1 VTRATRPGSVSAGG
15 AAPGPYAG
23 RVVIEA
29 PSRWNVANL
38 VTMARIA
45 LVPFFAVALLA
56 DGGDSVTWRL
66 VATGIFVLAAGT
78 DRLDGY
84 LARRDNLVTDLG
96 KLLDP
101 IADKLLIGAGL
112 IGLSLL
118 GDLPWWI
125 TVVILVRELGITA
138 LRFVVLR
145 YGVIAASR
153 GGKLKTVLQSV
164 AIALFLLPL
173 DHLPGIVRAVAVAT
187 MAAAV
192 VVTLVTGADYVR
204 QAASL
209 RHAGRA

>member
-1 VTRATRPGSVSAGG
+1 VA
-15 AAPGPYAG
+15 
-23 RVVIEA
+23 IEA

-66 VATGIFVLAAGT
+66 VATAIFVLAAGT

-112 IGLSLL
+112 IGLSAL

-173 DHLPGIVRAVAVAT
+173 DHLPGVVRAVAVAT

>member
-1 VTRATRPGSVSAGG
+1 VVT
-15 AAPGPYAG
+15 
-23 RVVIEA
+23 EA
-29 PSRWNVANL
+29 PSRWNVANA

-45 LVPFFAVALLA
+45 LVPFFVAALLA

-66 VATGIFVLAAGT
+66 VATAIFVLAAGT

-101 IADKLLIGAGL
+101 IADKALIGAGL

-118 GDLPWWI
+118 GELPWWV

-173 DHLPGIVRAVAVAT
+173 EHLPGVVRVVAVAT

-204 QAASL
+204 QAARL
-209 RHAGRA
+209 RRPGNA